1 MWQDWARDGETEGA
15 SPSLMIPLE
24 PHFKNKKECELWPL
38 TVLLIDRRKS
48 REGFTRKEF
57 QQSHSSLRQGTRS
70 PEKLRVQHHMAK
82 LVAGLEPSSRHWSP
96 LRSFFLSITLKSPRS
111 PGETQPRQRPVKVRG
126 QGKLSAG
133 TCDCR

>member
-1 MWQDWARDGETEGA
+1 
-15 SPSLMIPLE
+15 MIPLE

-48 REGFTRKEF
+48 QEGFTRKEF

-82 LVAGLEPSSRHWSP
+82 LVAGLGTQLEALESSPELLLVRYSEVTKVTRTTHW
-96 LRSFFLSITLKSPRS
+96 
-111 PGETQPRQRPVKVRG
+111 
-126 QGKLSAG
+126 
-133 TCDCR
+133 